1 MVEGISF
8 FEVYFIIQEY
18 NLYRIRTSEAKV
30 KLHAQEF
37 ISIAKI
43 ITIYHITK
51 HALQFLVQ
59 QRNWWDYSEKLAI
72 LSSAHR
78 LHRLLRKTL
87 QLCAR
92 MINLGL
98 HR

>member
-1 MVEGISF
+1 VVEGISF

-51 HALQFLVQ
+51 HALQFLALL
-59 QRNWWDYSEKLAI
+59 RNWWDYSENSPYSLLPTDCTDYSEKPCG
-72 LSSAHR
+72 SAR
-78 LHRLLRKTL
+78 E
-87 QLCAR
+87 
-92 MINLGL
+92 
-98 HR
+98 